1 MEKLTD
7 MALVVR
13 AAAFGDRRAFDTLV
27 RRHQSHVR
35 RFFMHQ
41 TLGDS
46 QLSDDLAQD
55 TFIKAWMSL
64 GRFRGMSGFSTWLY
78 RIACNVLYDHAR
90 RQRPEGDICSVEVQ
104 RKSSATADSG
114 LKIDIYRGLAML
126 SKDERLCITLQLI
139 DGLPIDRISDI
150 TGLAAGTV
158 KSHLSRGKARLA
170 KYLKQNGYE

>member
-1 MEKLTD
+1 
-7 MALVVR
+7 MALTLRV
-13 AAAFGDRRAFDTLV
+13 AATGDRRAFETLV
-27 RRHQSHVR
+27 RRHQEQVR

-41 TLGDS
+41 TLGDKE
-46 QLSDDLAQD
+46 LSDDLAQD

-90 RQRPEGDICSVEVQ
+90 RQRPESDISSAEVQ
-104 RKSSATADSG
+104 RKHSDTADSG
-114 LKIDIYRGLAML
+114 LRIDIYKGLAML
-126 SKDERLCITLQLI
+126 AKAERLCITLQLI

-150 TGLAAGTV
+150 TGLPAGTV